1 MFIKLIYILLN
12 KKNQRNFHQI
22 ITSICIPLML
32 FKLIFIFFVFKII
45 KIGFF
50 FVVRSFIKVC
60 FCCLLGFCVFLVC
73 NWLRS
78 FFFVGFRF
86 SFSYFIFLFISFWF
100 GVFSRLC
107 VRNWFYFYFLICHWL
122 GLNFFI

>member
-45 KIGFF
+45 KIWFF
-50 FVVRSFIKVC
+50 FVVGSFIKV
-60 FCCLLGFCVFLVC
+60 FFSCLLGFCVFLIC
-73 NWLRS
+73 NWLCRL
-78 FFFVGFRF
+78 FFVSYRF
-86 SFSYFIFLFISFWF
+86 SFSFFVCLFISFWF

-107 VRNWFYFYFLICHWL
+107 VRNRFYISFLISHWL
-122 GLNFFI
+122 SFNFFI